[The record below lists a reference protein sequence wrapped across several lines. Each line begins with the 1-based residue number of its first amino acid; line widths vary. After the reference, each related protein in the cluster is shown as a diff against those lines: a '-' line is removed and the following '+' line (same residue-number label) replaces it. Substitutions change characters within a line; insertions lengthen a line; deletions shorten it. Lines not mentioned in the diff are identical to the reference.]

1 MSIAQLRLCRVM
13 LLVYLMTKTVWYKE
27 DMFWNHGA
35 LALNVFFVSFFSRHT
50 LEHFLPAR
58 AQGTLL
64 FYTLLI
70 LYYDIL

>member
-1 MSIAQLRLCRVM
+1 
-13 LLVYLMTKTVWYKE
+13 
-27 DMFWNHGA
+27 MFWNHGA

-50 LEHFLPAR
+50 LEHFLPAT

-70 LYYDIL
+70 ILYYDIL

>member
-1 MSIAQLRLCRVM
+1 M
-13 LLVYLMTKTVWYKE
+13 LLVYYLITQTVWYKE

-35 LALNVFFVSFFSRHT
+35 LALNVIFVSFFSRHT
-50 LEHFLPAR
+50 LEHFLPAT
-58 AQGTLL
+58 AHGTLL